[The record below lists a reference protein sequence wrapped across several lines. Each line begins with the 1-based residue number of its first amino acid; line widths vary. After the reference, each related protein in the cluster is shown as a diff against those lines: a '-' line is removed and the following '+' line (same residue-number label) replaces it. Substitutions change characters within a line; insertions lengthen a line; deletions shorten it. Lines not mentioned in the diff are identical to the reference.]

1 MARTDVSRSGSV
13 RAPTSARLLARS
25 LALAPRPRPALPLL
39 VTDLAASSAN
49 WSLPASGEDRLRAA
63 VPPGWEIR
71 VVQAA
76 TVSDGD
82 GNSAPSAEALA
93 AVGEADAY
101 LGFGIARA
109 LLQAAPRLRW
119 VHSAAA
125 GVRGLLYPEML
136 ERDVVLTNSAG
147 IHAVPVSEHVVGG
160 ILYLLRGFDYA
171 VTRQR
176 AATWDKGPWT
186 RAETDIREVGDCRAL
201 IVGAGGLGSAIAVRL
216 TALGARCTGIRRRPE
231 RGAPDGFDHVLGP
244 DALDGA
250 LAEADLLILTAP
262 FTPDTDRLIGA
273 ERLDRL
279 PRGAIVVNVA
289 RGALLDGEAL
299 AARLRSK
306 RLRGA
311 VLDVFQEEPLG
322 ADSALWQLPQV
333 LLTPHISAVS
343 PRRFWDR
350 QLSLF
355 AENWRRWSCGEPLL
369 NVVDKR
375 AGY

>member
-1 MARTDVSRSGSV
+1 MS
-13 RAPTSARLLARS
+13 
-25 LALAPRPRPALPLL
+25 LL
-39 VTDLAASSAN
+39 VVDLAASSVN
-49 WSLPASGEDRLRAA
+49 WSLPAGGEARLRAA
-63 VPPGWEIR
+63 APDGWELRFI
-71 VVQAA
+71 QAP

-82 GNSAPSAEALA
+82 GNGAPSAEAIE
-93 AVGEADAY
+93 AVADADVY
-101 LGFGIARA
+101 FGFGIARP
-109 LLQAAPRLRW
+109 LVQAARRLGW

-136 ERDVVLTNSAG
+136 ERDLVLTNSAG
-147 IHAVPVSEHVVGG
+147 IHGVPIAEHVLGG

-176 AATWDKGPWT
+176 ASTWDKGPWT
-186 RAETDIREVGDCRAL
+186 RGETGIRELSECRAL
-201 IVGAGGLGSAIAVRL
+201 VVGAGGLGSAIAERL
-216 TALGARCTGIRRRPE
+216 TALGARCTGVRRRPE
-231 RGAPDGFDHVLGP
+231 LGVPAGFASVAGP
-244 DALDGA
+244 ADLND
-250 LAEADLLILTAP
+250 LLPEADLLVLAAP
-262 FTPDTDRLIGA
+262 FTAETDRLMGA

-279 PRGAIVVNVA
+279 PRNAIVVNVA
-289 RGALLDGEAL
+289 RGALLDTEAL

-311 VLDVFQEEPLG
+311 VLDVFDVEPLG
-322 ADSALWQLPQV
+322 PDSPLWALPQV

-355 AENWRRWSCGEPLL
+355 EENWRRWARGAPLL

-375 AGY
+375 TGY